1 MKHLS
6 VGWKQELES
15 LKSDMTKRE
24 DRCRKESEEIGEKYL
39 KLVELVKKERAE
51 YATVKDLKGDLERVA
66 KEWES
71 SVTAQLADVKAG
83 VSKSQVESEAAE
95 KMAQYV
101 SMKSTFT
108 CATGL
113 IHS

>member
-51 YATVKDLKGDLERVA
+51 YATVKDLKGDLERVT

-108 CATGL
+108 
-113 IHS
+113 